1 MICLYFYFDISA
13 RQTSFNFDTTTSTS
27 SFVVYLLNEKRTD
40 GLLGLD
46 PIAVKTCE
54 PILDPE
60 LQALPPEAEI
70 PAISRLKSNISA
82 ISISGKQT
90 FKTVYKLFLES
101 RSPFT
106 EQPGICFWICSRI
119 SVFRLSIWI

>member
-27 SFVVYLLNEKRTD
+27 PFVLYLLNEKRTD
-40 GLLGLD
+40 GVLGLD
-46 PIAVKTCE
+46 PTADNTCE
-54 PILDPE
+54 PILEPE

-70 PAISRLKSNISA
+70 PAISRLKSDISA
-82 ISISGKQT
+82 ISISGKQS
-90 FKTVYKLFLES
+90 FKSVYELFLES
-101 RSPFT
+101 SSPFT

-119 SVFRLSIWI
+119 